1 MKIGELAGVTNTTP
15 ETIRF
20 YEKKGLLP
28 APERTE
34 GNYRHYH
41 QFHVDRLRFIRNCR
55 SLDMNHEEIRALIAL
70 AEQPA
75 ASCEGVNTLLNEH
88 IGHVE
93 ARIAELQQ
101 LKSQLLHIS
110 QRCQVAQSV
119 DGCGILQGLSALE
132 LTEEG
137 RTGHTHLG

>member
-1 MKIGELAGVTNTTP
+1 MKIGDLAKATNTTP

-28 APERTE
+28 EPERTE

-55 SLDMNHEEIRALIAL
+55 SLDMNHDEIRALIAL
-70 AEQPA
+70 SEQPA
-75 ASCEGVNTLLNEH
+75 ASCEGVNALLNEH
-88 IGHVE
+88 LGHVE

-101 LKSQLLHIS
+101 LKAQLMHIS
-110 QRCQVAQSV
+110 QRCRVTQTV
-119 DGCGILQGLSALE
+119 DGCGILHGLSALE
-132 LTEEG
+132 LEERG
-137 RTGHTHLG
+137 AGHTHLG

>member
-1 MKIGELAGVTNTTP
+1 MKIGELARQANTTP

-41 QFHVDRLRFIRNCR
+41 HGHLDRLRFIRNCR

-70 AEQPA
+70 SEQPA
-75 ASCEGVNTLLNEH
+75 ARCDAVNELLNEH

-93 ARIAELQQ
+93 SRIEELRQ
-101 LKSQLLHIS
+101 LKTQLTQLS
-110 QRCQVAQSV
+110 RRCQNSRTM
-119 DGCGILQGLSALE
+119 DDCGILQGLTDLQPDD
-132 LTEEG
+132 LHG
-137 RTGHTHLG
+137 GHASHL